1 MDITV
6 LESFPT
12 SQSGL
17 FSHLTTI
24 VESADKPSLNLSR
37 PSDASPF
44 AAADAQKNLKSKR
57 ARPRMLALNC
67 CSSYGCENAFV
78 HLVEK
83 KRQQRQLLLM
93 NSTTRL
99 SDNVA
104 SPTAKIEREDVIFFE
119 LMSCSVVGK

>member
-44 AAADAQKNLKSKR
+44 AAADAKKNLKSKR
-57 ARPRMLALNC
+57 ARPRMLVVINVPVVLGVVLLGLC
-67 CSSYGCENAFV
+67 YLYLLRKHV
-78 HLVEK
+78 
-83 KRQQRQLLLM
+83 KRRG
-93 NSTTRL
+93 NTTNKVL
-99 SDNVA
+99 A
-104 SPTAKIEREDVIFFE
+104 PLAMESP
-119 LMSCSVVGK
+119 